1 MVNIFRWTGIVL
13 ARDQH
18 SARKRMSLLEY
29 VEAEA
34 NYIQVDNRSS
44 RSSPSQIRSISLSE
58 FPKVN
63 FWAQQNR
70 CRTGRTP
77 EEKKLKLLPSDL
89 TSCCHWTSPP
99 ITNLFLPLCCRKEEE
114 RTPETAMPKFETELS

>member
-58 FPKVN
+58 FPK
-63 FWAQQNR
+63 NR